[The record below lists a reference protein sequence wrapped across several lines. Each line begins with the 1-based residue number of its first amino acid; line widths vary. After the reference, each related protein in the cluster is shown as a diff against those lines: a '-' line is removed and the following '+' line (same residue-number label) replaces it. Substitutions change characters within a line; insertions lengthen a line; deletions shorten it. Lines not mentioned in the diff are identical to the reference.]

1 MSFAAGLAQAGVV
14 IATLALSVLGG
25 MLVTPWVLRAAA
37 RRSEAEGELPPVRDP
52 GPVPPPPGPPSP
64 TAGVTPTAAVATAT
78 VPTAAAAT
86 ASGTPG
92 TTPPTGAPVPPPPG
106 PHGPPAVT
114 TPSGAPDPATGATS
128 SDPGGPL
135 GAEAVQALRGG
146 TWIGI
151 LERLAVTGCL
161 LAGYPAG
168 IAVVVAIKGLGRYPE
183 LREHPVGA
191 ERFLIGTLASTI
203 WAGGIGLLGAAILGL
218 LR

>member
-1 MSFAAGLAQAGVV
+1 VSFAAGLAQAGVV
-14 IATLALSVLGG
+14 VATLVLSVLGG

-37 RRSEAEGELPPVRDP
+37 RRSEAEGEAPPARDP
-52 GPVPPPPGPPSP
+52 GPVPPPPGHVPVVA
-64 TAGVTPTAAVATAT
+64 TAVSTGATRAVATS
-78 VPTAAAAT
+78 V
-86 ASGTPG
+86 
-92 TTPPTGAPVPPPPG
+92 PVPPPPG
-106 PHGPPAVT
+106 ALTAGTPPAPYAVSDPPVAT
-114 TPSGAPDPATGATS
+114 TLPATPDPATGTTS

-135 GAEAVQALRGG
+135 GSEAVQTLRGG

-151 LERLAVTGCL
+151 LERLAITGCL